1 MLSKRKAKQ
10 EAWITS
16 GERNSIFGVLLSSP
30 FSPFP
35 KNIGIK
41 GTDWRQKILH
51 LGAREQHREIL
62 GNPSQAQ
69 KGEHWQ
75 EHLLWRPLM
84 TECLVTA
91 VKPDLSWLVHHHT
104 RPWRLRRWHMES
116 LGLDLAYSSTRTMST
131 PLFWDTSI
139 SRLTA
144 NYALTSI
151 YHDWLVGKHMHVCI
165 HAHTDKHNE
174 IFNSC

>member
-1 MLSKRKAKQ
+1 MLRQREGKQ

-16 GERNSIFGVLLSSP
+16 GERSSIYGFLLSSL

-35 KNIGIK
+35 RNAGIK
-41 GTDWRQKILH
+41 GMDWCQKILH

-91 VKPDLSWLVHHHT
+91 VKSDCPDWCITT
-104 RPWRLRRWHMES
+104 RDPEDWEGDMES
-116 LGLDLAYSSTRTMST
+116 LGLGLAYSSTRTVST
-131 PLFWDTSI
+131 PFFRDTSVF
-139 SRLTA
+139 RLTA

-151 YHDWLVGKHMHVCI
+151 YHDWLVGKHVHVCI
-165 HAHTDKHNE
+165 HAHADKHNE

>member
-1 MLSKRKAKQ
+1 MLRQREGKQ

-16 GERNSIFGVLLSSP
+16 GERSSIYGFLLSSL

-35 KNIGIK
+35 RNSGIK
-41 GTDWRQKILH
+41 NMDWCQKILH

-91 VKPDLSWLVHHHT
+91 VKSDCPDWCITLRIEEVI
-104 RPWRLRRWHMES
+104 WRAWDWALLIVLPGRC
-116 LGLDLAYSSTRTMST
+116 
-131 PLFWDTSI
+131 PLHSFGIQAFS
-139 SRLTA
+139 
-144 NYALTSI
+144 
-151 YHDWLVGKHMHVCI
+151 DWLQITLWPPYTMTGLWVSMCTCVYT
-165 HAHTDKHNE
+165 HTPISIMKYLILVNSDK
-174 IFNSC
+174 